1 MVKNKGRKREGVGWE
16 MCWLLYTRQIV
27 TANMITCGLANFG
40 KARCPVTLRK
50 GPGER
55 EEQSRD
61 G

>member
-1 MVKNKGRKREGVGWE
+1 

-55 EEQSRD
+55 EEQSRE

>member
-1 MVKNKGRKREGVGWE
+1 MG
-16 MCWLLYTRQIV
+16 WLLFTRQV
-27 TANMITCGLANFG
+27 ATANMITYRLANFG